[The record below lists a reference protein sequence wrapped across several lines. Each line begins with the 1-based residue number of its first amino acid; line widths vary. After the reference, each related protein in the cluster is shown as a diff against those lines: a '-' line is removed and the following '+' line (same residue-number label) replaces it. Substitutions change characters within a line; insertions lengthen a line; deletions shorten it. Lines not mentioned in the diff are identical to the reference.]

1 MNLDEEA
8 DESVETDQ
16 PAEPTFV
23 YDADRIAAATGP
35 KSTPEP
41 RLRSMVRNDTGCY
54 QERPPKRVIQ
64 AVVHAGA
71 LRHFDSPRLGAPRL
85 HHFDGSQ
92 AQLARRAPERGP
104 LPRPR
109 VLEGDHASIVRHQSF
124 LSAALYY
131 GLVPPDAVDAA
142 AARR

>member
-1 MNLDEEA
+1 MNTDEEA

-23 YDADRIAAATGP
+23 YEADFHIGGHPGLNYNSIYVGPLHPWLTSIERSDGMLHPFGLSEDAFEG
-35 KSTPEP
+35 
-41 RLRSMVRNDTGCY
+41 RLS
-54 QERPPKRVIQ
+54 
-64 AVVHAGA
+64 
-71 LRHFDSPRLGAPRL
+71 APRL

-124 LSAALYY
+124 LSAALY
-131 GLVPPDAVDAA
+131 GLGPPLDAVYAA
-142 AARR
+142 PARS

>member
-1 MNLDEEA
+1 MNTDEEA

-23 YDADRIAAATGP
+23 YEADFHIGGHPGLNYNSIYVGP
-35 KSTPEP
+35 LHPWLTSIE
-41 RLRSMVRNDTGCY
+41 RSDGMLHPFGLSD
-54 QERPPKRVIQ
+54 
-64 AVVHAGA
+64 AGA
-71 LRHFDSPRLGAPRL
+71 LRDFDSPRLGAPRL

-124 LSAALYY
+124 LSAALY
-131 GLVPPDAVDAA
+131 GLVPLDAIDATP
-142 AARR
+142 ARR